1 MRSTVWLNFK
11 NAQPSRPENSH
22 CQAVQKS
29 RSARPQRAKARSVLF
44 LYVESLNDART
55 QLAALFNGL
64 KTNKKAAAR
73 KSHRLLV
80 SAFDRPTYR
89 YCTLPSKGSGRRAAF
104 CPESIRR
111 TASVVLPA
119 FSATYSNAVWPQN
132 NRHRLHSCRHS
143 LSTEGPKY
151 SWSFLGRRHFPG
163 ASSRTES
170 PGDSAPFRPP

>member
-1 MRSTVWLNFK
+1 MPSTAWLNFK
-11 NAQPSRPENSH
+11 NAQPSRTENSH

-55 QLAALFNGL
+55 QLAALFKSL

-80 SAFDRPTYR
+80 SAFDRPTYP
-89 YCTLPSKGSGRRAAF
+89 YCTWPSKESGRRAAF

-111 TASVVLPA
+111 TASEQHLRLLARCSVPA
-119 FSATYSNAVWPQN
+119 WPQN

-151 SWSFLGRRHFPG
+151 SWSFLGHRHFPG